1 MADTA
6 EAPPQSAEQTPPQ
19 RPEPRPER
27 KPKKSIGR
35 RIREHPIKLLIFLII
50 LVAAGIAG
58 YRFWTYLESYE
69 STDDAQVDGDIY
81 AVTSRIAGTIKAVYV
96 EDNQQV
102 KAGQLLV
109 ELDPRDFEVA
119 VAQAQSSLKES
130 QTQVSVARPN
140 VPITSVSTETTLS
153 SSEADIAANRAAVA
167 SAQRDHEAALA
178 DVRNAEADNVK

>member
-1 MADTA
+1 MADT
-6 EAPPQSAEQTPPQ
+6 PQTAQ
-19 RPEPRPER
+19 PEPRQEIRPR
-27 KPKKSIGR
+27 TSTGRTLRTRLIKSV
-35 RIREHPIKLLIFLII
+35 IFLII
-50 LVAAGIAG
+50 LVGAAIGG
-58 YRFWTYLESYE
+58 YRLWNYLGSYE
-69 STDDAQVDGDIY
+69 STDDAEIDGDIY
-81 AVTSRIAGTIKAVYV
+81 AVTSRIAGTVKAVYV
-96 EDNQQV
+96 EDNQEV

-109 ELDPRDFEVA
+109 ELDPRDYEVA